1 MSTTPSLL
9 PLCTPSTA
17 TQPPATA
24 PRGSSRT
31 SASPALTKGP
41 TRPARASAHHCSHV
55 PPRDGLRRTPHA
67 ETRGAPCPQPRPLRP
82 RPSADPRP
90 RLPRRS
96 QYSVLIMGLDN
107 AGKTTFLGAF
117 RPSLVPAPAARRPL
131 TLSTRP
137 DSLARS
143 QRRSK
148 APSTARPTLTPRASR
163 RPSGR
168 TVRSP
173 FAALSHSRRADETP
187 PLRSQLGGSRSRRPC
202 CSSGISAVRPPPSPC
217 SLLRLADSPRARR
230 ATRHPQHLDKVLRR
244 LPRRRLRHRLDRQGA
259 DRGVLGRLRCV
270 PAPLL
275 STSAATGADFATFLA
290 RAQRRS

>member
-1 MSTTPSLL
+1 MYRLVTGFVAHLM
-9 PLCTPSTA
+9 
-17 TQPPATA
+17 Q
-24 PRGSSRT
+24 
-31 SASPALTKGP
+31 KQEV
-41 TRPARASAHHCSHV
+41 RPAPSPVLFALV
-55 PPRDGLRRTPHA
+55 PQLT
-67 ETRGAPCPQPRPLRP
+67 
-82 RPSADPRP
+82 PRP
-90 RLPRRS
+90 RLPHK
-96 QYSVLIMGLDN
+96 YSVLIMGLDN

-148 APSTARPTLTPRASR
+148 APSTARPTLTPKASR

-168 TVRSP
+168 TVRPP
-173 FAALSHSRRADETP
+173 FAALSPSRRADETP

-202 CSSGISAVRPPPSPC
+202 CSSGTLAVRPPPSPC
-217 SLLRLADSPRARR
+217 SLLRLADSLHARR

-275 STSAATGADFATFLA
+275 LTPAATGADFAALLA